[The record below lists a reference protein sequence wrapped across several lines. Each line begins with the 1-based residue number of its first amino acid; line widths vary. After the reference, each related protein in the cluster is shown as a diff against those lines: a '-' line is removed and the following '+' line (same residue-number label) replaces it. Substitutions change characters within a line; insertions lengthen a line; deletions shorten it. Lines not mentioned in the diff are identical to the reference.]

1 MTKKRKTA
9 PQECRNS
16 SRKRRK
22 AADYCELQRIVLVTK
37 ERTRDIMAKLSPSIL
52 GCDYLTLR
60 ETAETLKKAGT
71 NMLHLDVMDGIFVPN
86 ISFGVPVIDSISRHT
101 DIPLDI
107 HLMID
112 RPHRYIKDFARYA
125 DYLGFHFEAGSD
137 VEETLDMIHA
147 EGCKTCL
154 TIKPKTAPEEIFEFL
169 PKCDMVLI
177 MSVEPGFGGQ
187 SFIPSALDKLI
198 ALKAEIVEKGLDCL
212 LEVDGGINDVT
223 GKQCVEAGADV
234 LVVGSFLFKTDDV
247 AKRAKE
253 FLEM

>member
-1 MTKKRKTA
+1 
-9 PQECRNS
+9 
-16 SRKRRK
+16 
-22 AADYCELQRIVLVTK
+22 
-37 ERTRDIMAKLSPSIL
+37 MAKLSPSIL
-52 GCDYLTLR
+52 GCDYLELGK
-60 ETAETLKKAGT
+60 TAEVLKKAGT
-71 NMLHLDVMDGIFVPN
+71 DMLHLDVMDGIFVPN
-86 ISFGVPVIDSISRHT
+86 ISFGVPVIDSIKKHT

-112 RPHRYIKDFARYA
+112 RPHRYIKDFAKYA

-137 VEETLDMIHA
+137 VEETLDMIHN
-147 EGCKTCL
+147 EGCKACL
-154 TIKPKTAPEEIFEFL
+154 TIKPKTDPEEIFKFL

-187 SFIPSALDKLI
+187 SFIPSALDKLKV
-198 ALKAEIVEKGLDCL
+198 LKAEITKRNLNCL
-212 LEVDGGINDVT
+212 LEVDGGVNDVT

-247 AKRAKE
+247 EKRAKE